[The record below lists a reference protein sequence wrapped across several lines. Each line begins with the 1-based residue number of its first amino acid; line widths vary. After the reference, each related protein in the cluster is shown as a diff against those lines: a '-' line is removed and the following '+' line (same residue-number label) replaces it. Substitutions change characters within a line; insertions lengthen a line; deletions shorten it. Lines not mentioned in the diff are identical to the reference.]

1 MCSNYSNYFHRAMMS
16 TRRRRIKPV
25 DDAMTYILSCTDKSG
40 FMSRLVDSY
49 KGRGVF
55 AMQPIEPGDF
65 ALEYRGELLTQEE
78 CQSRPYSETESTFL
92 FDFEWQ
98 NRHLC
103 LDASKEDGSL
113 GRLVNDN
120 HKNPNCVMKKIIVNN
135 KPHLCLFAL
144 KKIEIGSEIEYNYGD
159 AKWPWR
165 RKVTDPQTPAAAVE
179 TETSPAHQMLHG
191 ESKPDETQPQVTDP
205 QTPAAAAVE
214 TETSPAHQ
222 MFHKESKPDETQPQV
237 FTVQGFSLVDYSE
250 SDETDEDFMENQSP
264 TPHRDVLRKIT
275 ENTLMDSGPE
285 VSNELYDS
293 ESVVNETS
301 DEASPSNHS
310 NEQSDNVLVPSL
322 RRTKSLMWDRVQDFA
337 GCLYD
342 SDDDSTEGT
351 SISKPERDSPR
362 LRRSS
367 CHPMSVYQENRG
379 QKMRRACHPCKNVP
393 PHHVSKARQRLQQM
407 SVCQNNSGQKMRSA
421 CHPCKN
427 VPPHHKSKKRVC
439 LQEREVSKLLYSVGQ
454 QRRLLQ

>member
-1 MCSNYSNYFHRAMMS
+1 MMS

-65 ALEYRGELLTQEE
+65 
-78 CQSRPYSETESTFL
+78 
-92 FDFEWQ
+92 
-98 NRHLC
+98 
-103 LDASKEDGSL
+103 
-113 GRLVNDN
+113 V
-120 HKNPNCVMKKIIVNN
+120 
-135 KPHLCLFAL
+135 
-144 KKIEIGSEIEYNYGD
+144 
-159 AKWPWR
+159 
-165 RKVTDPQTPAAAVE
+165 
-179 TETSPAHQMLHG
+179 HQMFHK

-205 QTPAAAAVE
+205 QTPAVETETSPVHQMFHKESKPDETQPQVTDPQTPAVE
-214 TETSPAHQ
+214 TETSPVHQ
-222 MFHKESKPDETQPQV
+222 MFHKESKPDETQPQVTDPQTPAVETETSPVHQMLHKESKPDETQPQV
-237 FTVQGFSLVDYSE
+237 FTVQGFSL
-250 SDETDEDFMENQSP
+250 EDFMENKSP

-285 VSNELYDS
+285 VSNHSYGS
-293 ESVVNETS
+293 ESVVNETC

-351 SISKPERDSPR
+351 SISKPERDSQR

-367 CHPMSVYQENRG
+367 CHPTSVYQENRG

-393 PHHVSKARQRLQQM
+393 PHHMSKARQRLQQM

-421 CHPCKN
+421 CHPCKD

-439 LQEREVSKLLYSVGQ
+439 PQEREVSKLLYSVGQ

>member
-1 MCSNYSNYFHRAMMS
+1 MRSFLRAMMS
-16 TRRRRIKPV
+16 RRRRRIKPV

-65 ALEYRGELLTQEE
+65 
-78 CQSRPYSETESTFL
+78 
-92 FDFEWQ
+92 
-98 NRHLC
+98 
-103 LDASKEDGSL
+103 
-113 GRLVNDN
+113 V
-120 HKNPNCVMKKIIVNN
+120 
-135 KPHLCLFAL
+135 
-144 KKIEIGSEIEYNYGD
+144 
-159 AKWPWR
+159 
-165 RKVTDPQTPAAAVE
+165 
-179 TETSPAHQMLHG
+179 HQMFHK

-205 QTPAAAAVE
+205 QTPAVETETSPVHQMLHKESKPDETQPQVTDPQTPAVE

-222 MFHKESKPDETQPQV
+222 MLHKESKPDETQPQVTDPQTPAVETETSPAHQMLHKESKPDETQPQVTDPQTPAVETETSPAHQMLHKESKPDETQPQVTDPQTPAVETETSPVHQMLHKESKPDETQPQV
-237 FTVQGFSLVDYSE
+237 FTVQGFSL
-250 SDETDEDFMENQSP
+250 EDFMENKSP

-285 VSNELYDS
+285 VSNHSYGS
-293 ESVVNETS
+293 ESVVNETC

-367 CHPMSVYQENRG
+367 CHPTSVYQENRG

-393 PHHVSKARQRLQQM
+393 PHHMSKARQRLQQM

-421 CHPCKN
+421 CHPCKD

-439 LQEREVSKLLYSVGQ
+439 PQEREVSKLLYSVGQ
-454 QRRLLQ
+454 PRRLLQ

>member
-1 MCSNYSNYFHRAMMS
+1 MMS

-65 ALEYRGELLTQEE
+65 
-78 CQSRPYSETESTFL
+78 
-92 FDFEWQ
+92 
-98 NRHLC
+98 
-103 LDASKEDGSL
+103 
-113 GRLVNDN
+113 V
-120 HKNPNCVMKKIIVNN
+120 
-135 KPHLCLFAL
+135 
-144 KKIEIGSEIEYNYGD
+144 
-159 AKWPWR
+159 
-165 RKVTDPQTPAAAVE
+165 
-179 TETSPAHQMLHG
+179 HQMFHK

-205 QTPAAAAVE
+205 QTPAVETETSPVHQMFHKESKPDETQPQVTDPQTPAVE
-214 TETSPAHQ
+214 TETSPVHQ
-222 MFHKESKPDETQPQV
+222 MFHKESKPDETQPQVTDPQTPAVETETSPVHQMLHKESKPDETQPQV

-250 SDETDEDFMENQSP
+250 SDETDEDFMENKSP

-275 ENTLMDSGPE
+275 ENTL
-285 VSNELYDS
+285 
-293 ESVVNETS
+293 
-301 DEASPSNHS
+301 
-310 NEQSDNVLVPSL
+310 
-322 RRTKSLMWDRVQDFA
+322 WDRVQDFA

-351 SISKPERDSPR
+351 SISKPERDSQR

-367 CHPMSVYQENRG
+367 CHPTSVYQENRG

-393 PHHVSKARQRLQQM
+393 PHHMSKARQRLQQM

-421 CHPCKN
+421 CHPCKD

-439 LQEREVSKLLYSVGQ
+439 PQEREVSKLLYSVGQ

>member
-1 MCSNYSNYFHRAMMS
+1 MMS
-16 TRRRRIKPV
+16 RRRRRIKPV

-65 ALEYRGELLTQEE
+65 
-78 CQSRPYSETESTFL
+78 
-92 FDFEWQ
+92 
-98 NRHLC
+98 
-103 LDASKEDGSL
+103 
-113 GRLVNDN
+113 V
-120 HKNPNCVMKKIIVNN
+120 
-135 KPHLCLFAL
+135 
-144 KKIEIGSEIEYNYGD
+144 
-159 AKWPWR
+159 
-165 RKVTDPQTPAAAVE
+165 
-179 TETSPAHQMLHG
+179 HQMFHK

-205 QTPAAAAVE
+205 QTPAVETETSPVHQMLHKESKPDETQPQVTDPQTPAVE
-214 TETSPAHQ
+214 TETSPVHQ
-222 MFHKESKPDETQPQV
+222 MLHKESKPDETQPQV
-237 FTVQGFSLVDYSE
+237 FTVQGFSL
-250 SDETDEDFMENQSP
+250 EDFMENKSP

-285 VSNELYDS
+285 VSNHSYGS
-293 ESVVNETS
+293 ESVVNETC

-367 CHPMSVYQENRG
+367 CHPTSVYQENRG

-393 PHHVSKARQRLQQM
+393 PHHMSKARQRLQQM

-421 CHPCKN
+421 CHPCKD

-439 LQEREVSKLLYSVGQ
+439 PQEREVSKLLYSVGQ
-454 QRRLLQ
+454 PRRLLQ

>member
-1 MCSNYSNYFHRAMMS
+1 MRSFLRAMMS
-16 TRRRRIKPV
+16 RRRRRIKPV

-65 ALEYRGELLTQEE
+65 
-78 CQSRPYSETESTFL
+78 
-92 FDFEWQ
+92 
-98 NRHLC
+98 
-103 LDASKEDGSL
+103 
-113 GRLVNDN
+113 V
-120 HKNPNCVMKKIIVNN
+120 
-135 KPHLCLFAL
+135 
-144 KKIEIGSEIEYNYGD
+144 
-159 AKWPWR
+159 
-165 RKVTDPQTPAAAVE
+165 
-179 TETSPAHQMLHG
+179 HQMFHK

-205 QTPAAAAVE
+205 QTPAVETETSPVHQMLHKESKPDETQPQVTDPQTPAVE

-222 MFHKESKPDETQPQV
+222 MLHKESKPDETQPQVTDPQTPAVETETSPVHQMLHKESKPDETQPQV
-237 FTVQGFSLVDYSE
+237 FTVQGFSL
-250 SDETDEDFMENQSP
+250 EDFMENKSP

-285 VSNELYDS
+285 VSNHSYGS
-293 ESVVNETS
+293 ESVVNETC

-342 SDDDSTEGT
+342 SDDGSTEGT

-367 CHPMSVYQENRG
+367 CHPTSVYQENRG

-393 PHHVSKARQRLQQM
+393 PHHMSKARQRLQQM

-421 CHPCKN
+421 CHPCKD

-439 LQEREVSKLLYSVGQ
+439 PQEREVSKLLYSVGQ
-454 QRRLLQ
+454 PRRLLQ

>member
-1 MCSNYSNYFHRAMMS
+1 MRSFLRAMMS
-16 TRRRRIKPV
+16 RRRRRIKPV

-65 ALEYRGELLTQEE
+65 
-78 CQSRPYSETESTFL
+78 
-92 FDFEWQ
+92 
-98 NRHLC
+98 
-103 LDASKEDGSL
+103 
-113 GRLVNDN
+113 V
-120 HKNPNCVMKKIIVNN
+120 
-135 KPHLCLFAL
+135 
-144 KKIEIGSEIEYNYGD
+144 
-159 AKWPWR
+159 
-165 RKVTDPQTPAAAVE
+165 
-179 TETSPAHQMLHG
+179 HQMFHK

-205 QTPAAAAVE
+205 QTPAVETETSPVHQMLHKESKPDETQPQVTDPQTPAVE

-222 MFHKESKPDETQPQV
+222 MLHKESKPDETQPQVTDPQTPAVETETSPAHQMLHKESKPDETQPQVTDPQTPAVETETSPAHQMLHKESKPDETQPQV
-237 FTVQGFSLVDYSE
+237 FTVQGFSL
-250 SDETDEDFMENQSP
+250 EDFMENKSP

-285 VSNELYDS
+285 VSNHSYGS
-293 ESVVNETS
+293 ESVVNETC

-367 CHPMSVYQENRG
+367 CHPTSVYQENRG

-393 PHHVSKARQRLQQM
+393 PHHMSKARQRLQQM

-421 CHPCKN
+421 CHPCKD

-439 LQEREVSKLLYSVGQ
+439 PQEREVSKLLYSVGQ
-454 QRRLLQ
+454 PRRLLQ